1 MKKKQMKMN
10 EEKDPWEDITEIKIE
25 LNELSD
31 EDIDSLFDGMSVL
44 DTFTVETEV

>member
-25 LNELSD
+25 LSD
-31 EDIDSLFDGMSVL
+31 EDIDIDSLFDGMNVL

>member
-1 MKKKQMKMN
+1 MKMN
-10 EEKDPWEDITEIKIE
+10 EEKDPWEDITEIKI
-25 LNELSD
+25 ELSD